1 MLNSNKDKVAM
12 TLSLLMIVVFNYVV
26 SAQNSP
32 SDLQPHN
39 QHGFRDSNNPRL
51 SRAKRMYAL
60 CPPDFQK
67 IGNDCF
73 FLSKRKES
81 WLDSHFECKDRNSKL
96 AEPLKFADRRLR
108 KYLQNKAGQQGEK
121 WIGGMYNYQQKKWKW
136 GYNGGEMKYQAFD
149 DAMDR

>member
-1 MLNSNKDKVAM
+1 MLTHRNNRFLVAA
-12 TLSLLMIVVFNYVV
+12 SLLMLVKLSV
-26 SAQNSP
+26 QNSP

-39 QHGFRDSNNPRL
+39 QNSFKPSSSNLKL

-60 CPPDFQK
+60 CPPGFQK

-73 FLSKRKES
+73 YISDRKES

-108 KYLQNKAGQQGEK
+108 KFLQNKDPMHGEK

-149 DAMDR
+149 GVIDK